1 MVVLYTTGCPRCKVL
16 EAKLAAK
23 QIDYQSITD
32 VETMLKKGLNLM
44 PVLEVDGELFDFA
57 SAVDWVNHK

>member
-32 VETMLKKGLNLM
+32 VETMLKLM
-44 PVLEVDGELFDFA
+44 PVLEVDGELLDFA